1 MLYKIFTNVFSYIML
16 LSWQFITLP
25 YEIYASSDA
34 YPNEDCKYDQNT
46 KNLINNFFFFYY
58 SLDNYPEPTEPN
70 DMPPSKAKEQEFDKR
85 VLLNRT
91 RPQPCDHII
100 TLYKLNDTKDI
111 TAYKTPLQQC
121 ER

>member
-46 KNLINNFFFFYY
+46 KNLINNFFFF
-58 SLDNYPEPTEPN
+58 
-70 DMPPSKAKEQEFDKR
+70 
-85 VLLNRT
+85 
-91 RPQPCDHII
+91 I
-100 TLYKLNDTKDI
+100 T
-111 TAYKTPLQQC
+111 P
-121 ER
+121 